1 MTQPARVRFAP
12 SPTGF
17 LHIGGART
25 ALYNFLLARQT
36 GGQFLLRI
44 EDTDQK
50 RLVPGA
56 LEDLLASLRWLG
68 LEWDEGPDVGGD
80 YGPYLQSQRREIY
93 QAHAQEL
100 IDRDRAY
107 ACFCSPARLAELR
120 TRQQQRK
127 EPPRYDGLCRR
138 LTPAELQA
146 RLRAG
151 EPYVVRFKM
160 PHEGA
165 TTAVD
170 VLRGEITVQNKDLD
184 DFILVKSDGWAL
196 YHLAAMVDDH
206 AMKITHVIRSSE
218 WLPSLPLHAMIHR
231 AFGWDEPQWCHLSVF
246 LKPSGK
252 GKMSKREGAELM
264 KEGHSVFVRDLRDLG
279 YTPEGVVNWIALMG
293 ASFDEKLDVFS
304 LAELIERFSLQ
315 HLTPAAAA
323 VNFTKADHF
332 NGVHLR
338 RLPPAELAKRMLPFF
353 EKAGLPAD
361 ESLLRRIAPLIQ
373 ERVVT
378 LDDGVEM
385 AGFFFREHVTPE
397 PGDLLGKD
405 MTPAASADAVRAAIE
420 VLSQHADMAE
430 AALEAELRDL
440 AVRTRAQA
448 RAAFRDSASGRD
460 RPDGQPAP
468 IREYGNHRTR
478 YGPGAPG
485 RRRENAAGDVTARKT
500 QHVAELCLIDAI
512 AHRLEDEDR
521 VRGAPHSEAG
531 QPW

>member
-68 LEWDEGPDVGGD
+68 LQWDEGPEVDGAC
-80 YGPYLQSQRREIY
+80 GPYLQSQRKEIY
-93 QAHAQEL
+93 QAHADEL
-100 IDRDRAY
+100 IARGSAY
-107 ACFCSPARLAELR
+107 TCFCTPARLAELR

-138 LTPAELQA
+138 LTPAEAEA
-146 RLRAG
+146 RVRAG
-151 EPYVVRFKM
+151 EPHVVRFKT
-160 PHEGA
+160 PREGA

-170 VLRGEITVQNKDLD
+170 VLRGEITVHNKDLD
-184 DFILVKSDGWAL
+184 DFILLKSDGWAL

-206 AMKITHVIRSSE
+206 LMKITHVIRSSE

-252 GKMSKREGAELM
+252 GKMSKRESAELM
-264 KEGHSVFVRDLRDLG
+264 KEGHSVFVRDLRELG
-279 YTPEGVVNWIALMG
+279 YTPEGVINWIALMG
-293 ASFDEKLDVFS
+293 ASFDERQDVFS
-304 LAELIERFSLQ
+304 LPELVERFSLQ
-315 HLTPAAAA
+315 HLTPAPAA
-323 VNFTKADHF
+323 VNFSKADHF

-338 RLPPAELAKRMLPFF
+338 RLAPEELARRMRPFF
-353 EKAGLPAD
+353 EKAGLAAD
-361 ESLLRRIAPLIQ
+361 EALLRRIAPLIQ

-385 AGFFFREHVTPE
+385 AGFFFRQEVI
-397 PGDLLGKD
+397 
-405 MTPAASADAVRAAIE
+405 PAASDLVGKGMTPQASTEAVHAAGQILAD
-420 VLSQHADMAE
+420 HADLADP
-430 AALEAELRDL
+430 ALETKLRDL
-440 AVRTRAQA
+440 AERLGLKPGQLFGIL
-448 RAAFRDSASGRD
+448 RAAVTGQTVSPPLFGSMAIIGRE
-460 RPDGQPAP
+460 RVLA
-468 IREYGNHRTR
+468 RLAAAERTLR
-478 YGPGAPG
+478 AM
-485 RRRENAAGDVTARKT
+485 
-500 QHVAELCLIDAI
+500 
-512 AHRLEDEDR
+512 
-521 VRGAPHSEAG
+521 
-531 QPW
+531 

>member
-68 LEWDEGPDVGGD
+68 LQWDEGPEVGGA
-80 YGPYLQSQRREIY
+80 YGPYLQSQRKEIY
-93 QAHAQEL
+93 QAHADEL
-100 IDRDRAY
+100 VALGKAY
-107 ACFCSPARLAELR
+107 ICFCTPARLAELR

-138 LTPAELQA
+138 LTPAEAEA
-146 RLRAG
+146 RVRAG
-151 EPYVVRFKM
+151 EPHVVRFKT

-165 TTAVD
+165 TAAVD
-170 VLRGEITVQNKDLD
+170 VLRGEIIVHNKDLD
-184 DFILVKSDGWAL
+184 DFILLKSDGWAL

-206 AMKITHVIRSSE
+206 LMKITHVIRSSE

-252 GKMSKREGAELM
+252 GKMSKREGAQLM
-264 KEGHSVFVRDLRDLG
+264 KEGHSVFVRDLRELG

-293 ASFDEKLDVFS
+293 ASFDEKQDVFS
-304 LAELIERFSLQ
+304 LPELIERFSLN
-315 HLTPAAAA
+315 HLTPAPAA

-332 NGVHLR
+332 NGVYLR
-338 RLPPAELAKRMLPFF
+338 RLAPEEVARRMRPFF
-353 EKAGLPAD
+353 LKAGLAAD
-361 ESLLRRIAPLIQ
+361 EPLLRRIAPLIQ

-385 AGFFFREHVTPE
+385 AGFFFREQVVPQASHLIGTGMTPE
-397 PGDLLGKD
+397 ASAEAVH
-405 MTPAASADAVRAAIE
+405 AASEILAEHVDLADPA
-420 VLSQHADMAE
+420 LE
-430 AALEAELRDL
+430 AALRTLAERLGL
-440 AVRTRAQA
+440 KPGPLFGIL
-448 RAAFRDSASGRD
+448 RAAVTGQTVSPPLFGSMAIIGREKVLA
-460 RPDGQPAP
+460 RLAAA
-468 IREYGNHRTR
+468 ERTLR
-478 YGPGAPG
+478 AM
-485 RRRENAAGDVTARKT
+485 
-500 QHVAELCLIDAI
+500 
-512 AHRLEDEDR
+512 
-521 VRGAPHSEAG
+521 
-531 QPW
+531 

>member
-68 LEWDEGPDVGGD
+68 LQWDEGPEVGGA
-80 YGPYLQSQRREIY
+80 YGPYLQSQRKEIY
-93 QAHAQEL
+93 QAHADEL
-100 IDRDRAY
+100 IARGHAY
-107 ACFCSPARLAELR
+107 TCFCTPARLAELR

-138 LTPAELQA
+138 LTPAEAEA
-146 RLRAG
+146 RVRAG
-151 EPYVVRFKM
+151 EPHVVRFKT
-160 PHEGA
+160 PPEGA

-170 VLRGEITVQNKDLD
+170 VLRGEITVHNKGLD
-184 DFILVKSDGWAL
+184 DFILLKSDGWAL

-206 AMKITHVIRSSE
+206 LMKITHVIRSSE

-252 GKMSKREGAELM
+252 GKMSKRESAELM
-264 KEGHSVFVRDLRDLG
+264 TEGHSVFVRDLRELG

-293 ASFDEKLDVFS
+293 ASFDEKQDVFS
-304 LAELIERFSLQ
+304 LPELVEHFSLD
-315 HLTPAAAA
+315 HLTPAPAA

-338 RLPPAELAKRMLPFF
+338 RLAPEDLARRMRPFF
-353 EKAGLPAD
+353 EKAGLAAG
-361 ESLLRRIAPLIQ
+361 EALLRRIAPLIQ

-378 LDDGVEM
+378 LNDGVQM
-385 AGFFFREHVTPE
+385 AGFFFREQVVPEASALVGKGMTPE
-397 PGDLLGKD
+397 
-405 MTPAASADAVRAAIE
+405 ASAQAVRAATEI
-420 VLSQHADMAE
+420 LTGHADLADP
-430 AALEAELRDL
+430 ALEATLRDL
-440 AVRTRAQA
+440 AERLGLKPGQLFGIL
-448 RAAFRDSASGRD
+448 RAAVTGQTVSPPLFGSMAIIGREKVLV
-460 RPDGQPAP
+460 RLAAA
-468 IREYGNHRTR
+468 ERTLR
-478 YGPGAPG
+478 AM
-485 RRRENAAGDVTARKT
+485 
-500 QHVAELCLIDAI
+500 
-512 AHRLEDEDR
+512 
-521 VRGAPHSEAG
+521 
-531 QPW
+531 